1 MVIYLFGKF
10 AGNYTQYPID
20 NTKTVLE
27 KLHHHIKAD
36 MQLIIHREG
45 SAMYYSFIRRLEGN
59 SYFGICALITERY
72 FADPIDLLYTFDKCV
87 NSITERG
94 DLLGISDNGGYH
106 ALIDRFYEKDYSVD
120 STRNEIAQALAN
132 EDLELK
138 VLPPTDYSVSVDSK
152 KVYSKDDDANKI
164 AIDSYT
170 QGYTIVYKEEDF
182 NQLSPDCARSRIKSL
197 NDQLEE
203 TKQELEK
210 TKSELV
216 AEQIKKRNILYVLL
230 LGIIVLVL
238 GFFVWNTVLFPS
250 EVTHKEMGEFIYYGP
265 VSDDKPNG
273 IGVAIYP
280 PDDSQGRKYY
290 IGKFVNGNREDTD
303 AVLIYKNGDYFYG
316 SMQNDTWLNGHI
328 YKSTDGTYY
337 VGTFIDN
344 KPYTG
349 EWYRH
354 IFSHEVKSGIEK

>member
-1 MVIYLFGKF
+1 MVIYLFGKL

-72 FADPIDLLYTFDKCV
+72 FADPIDLLDTLDGCV
-87 NSITERG
+87 DSIAERG
-94 DLLGISDNGGYH
+94 VLLRISDNGGYH

-120 STRNEIAQALAN
+120 STRNEIAQ
-132 EDLELK
+132 EIEFEELELK
-138 VLPPTDYSVSVDSK
+138 MLPPTDYSVSVDSK
-152 KVYSKDDDANKI
+152 KTYSDDDDTNSI

-170 QGYTIVYKEEDF
+170 QAYTIVYGKEDF
-182 NQLSPDCARSRIKSL
+182 NQLSPDCARVRIKTL
-197 NDQLEE
+197 NEQLNETKKDLEE
-203 TKQELEK
+203 AKRA
-210 TKSELV
+210 LV

-238 GFFVWNTVLFPS
+238 VVLAWDTVLFPS
-250 EVTHKEMGEFIYYGP
+250 VVTHKEMGEFIYYGP

-280 PDDSQGRKYY
+280 TNDSQGRKYY

-303 AVLIYKNGDYFYG
+303 AVLIYQNGDYFYG
-316 SMQNDTWLNGHI
+316 SMHNDTWLNGHI
-328 YKSTDGTYY
+328 YKSSDGTYY
-337 VGTFIDN
+337 VGTFNDN

-354 IFSHEVKSGIEK
+354 VFSHEVEFGVEK